1 MDDRE
6 NQIKQE
12 KQETQEI
19 KKTQERQE
27 PQETK
32 AAVILAAGS
41 GRRMNAPVAKQFLDL
56 MGSPVF
62 LHSVRIFDKV
72 ADKIVLV
79 TSPDAVAY
87 CRSLLAEEH
96 LHAETIVIA
105 GKSERFLSSMEG
117 VKAASDCDL
126 IMIHDAAR
134 ACVSME
140 VIQNSIASAKTYG
153 SGVAAV
159 PLKDTVKV
167 ADENGMVFSTPDRS
181 TLRVIQ
187 TPQTFKREVIC
198 TAYECLD
205 HIIETKG
212 LQAAGLITD
221 DAMVVEQFTDNHVYL
236 SEGSYENIK
245 LTTPEDMTAAQGIL
259 MNRSYIGSFTVT

>member
-1 MDDRE
+1 MDGME

-12 KQETQEI
+12 KH
-19 KKTQERQE
+19 KTQETEKIHENQKHH
-27 PQETK
+27 ETK
-32 AAVILAAGS
+32 AAIILAAGS

-79 TSPDAVAY
+79 TSPDAVEY
-87 CRSLLAEEH
+87 CRSLLKEEN

-117 VKAASDCDL
+117 VKVASECDL

-134 ACVSME
+134 ACVSMD
-140 VIQNSIASAKTYG
+140 VIRNSITSAKMYG

-167 ADENGMVFSTPDRS
+167 ADEKGMVLSTPDRS

-198 TAYECLD
+198 EAYQRLA

-212 LQAAGLITD
+212 LQAAGPITD
-221 DAMVVEQFTDNHVYL
+221 DAMVVEQFTDNCVYL

-259 MNRSYIGSFTVT
+259 ASRGK

>member
-1 MDDRE
+1 MG
-6 NQIKQE
+6 KQE
-12 KQETQEI
+12 HKE
-19 KKTQERQE
+19 K
-27 PQETK
+27 K

-41 GRRMNAPVAKQFLDL
+41 GRRMNTPVAKQFLDL
-56 MGSPVF
+56 MGFAVF
-62 LHSVRIFDKV
+62 LHCVRLFDKI

-79 TSPDAVAY
+79 TSPDAVEY
-87 CRSLLAEEH
+87 CKNLLEKEELCAE
-96 LHAETIVIA
+96 AVVIA

-134 ACVSME
+134 ACVDME
-140 VIQNSIASAKTYG
+140 VIERSIASARIHG

-167 ADENGMVFSTPDRS
+167 ADQNGMVLSTPDRS
-181 TLRVIQ
+181 TLRIIQ
-187 TPQTFKREVIC
+187 TPQTFKRDIIC
-198 TAYECLD
+198 EAYDHLN

-212 LQAAGLITD
+212 IKAAGSITD
-221 DAMVVEQFTDNHVYL
+221 DAMVVETFTNQHVYL

-259 MNRSYIGSFTVT
+259 SARG

>member
-19 KKTQERQE
+19 QKIQETQKTQEKQE

-62 LHSVRIFDKV
+62 LHSVRMFDQV

-96 LHAETIVIA
+96 LHAETIVVA

-134 ACVSME
+134 ACVSMD
-140 VIQNSIASAKTYG
+140 VIQHSIASAKTYG

-198 TAYECLD
+198 TAYERLA

-259 MNRSYIGSFTVT
+259 ANRGK

>member
-1 MDDRE
+1 MDDIGSRRE
-6 NQIKQE
+6 QE
-12 KQETQEI
+12 KQKIPEKQEH
-19 KKTQERQE
+19 
-27 PQETK
+27 QETK

-41 GRRMNAPVAKQFLDL
+41 GRRMNAPVAKQFLEL

-62 LHSVRIFDKV
+62 LHSVRMFDKL

-79 TSPDAVAY
+79 TSPEAVEY
-87 CRSLLAEEH
+87 CRDLLAAEC
-96 LHAETIVIA
+96 LHAKAVVVE
-105 GKSERFLSSMEG
+105 GKGERFLSSMEG
-117 VKAASDCDL
+117 VREASDCDL

-134 ACVSME
+134 ACISME
-140 VIQNSIASAKTYG
+140 VIQNSIASAKKYG

-167 ADENGMVFSTPDRS
+167 TDENGMVLSTPDRS
-181 TLRVIQ
+181 TMRIIQ

-198 TAYECLD
+198 AAYQRLAY
-205 HIIETKG
+205 IIEKKG

-221 DAMVVEQFTDNHVYL
+221 DAMVVEQFTDNRVYL
-236 SEGSYENIK
+236 SEGNYENIK

-259 MNRSYIGSFTVT
+259 AGREK

>member
-1 MDDRE
+1 MNDMG
-6 NQIKQE
+6 KQE
-12 KQETQEI
+12 HKE
-19 KKTQERQE
+19 K
-27 PQETK
+27 K

-41 GRRMNAPVAKQFLDL
+41 GRRMNTPVAKQFLDL
-56 MGSPVF
+56 MGIPVF
-62 LHSVRIFDKV
+62 LHSVRLFDKI

-79 TSPDAVAY
+79 TSPDAVEY
-87 CRSLLAEEH
+87 CKNLLEKEELCAE
-96 LHAETIVIA
+96 AVVIA

-134 ACVSME
+134 ACVDME
-140 VIQNSIASAKTYG
+140 VIERSIASARIHG

-167 ADENGMVFSTPDRS
+167 ADQNGMVLSTPDRS
-181 TLRVIQ
+181 TLRIIQ
-187 TPQTFKREVIC
+187 PPQTF
-198 TAYECLD
+198 LN

-212 LQAAGLITD
+212 IKAAGSITD
-221 DAMVVEQFTDNHVYL
+221 DAMVVETFTNQKVYL

-245 LTTPEDMTAAQGIL
+245 LTTPEDMTAAHGIL
-259 MNRSYIGSFTVT
+259 SARG

>member
-1 MDDRE
+1 MDDMG

-12 KQETQEI
+12 ERGTQEI
-19 KKTQERQE
+19 QKIQEKQE
-27 PQETK
+27 HPETK

-79 TSPDAVAY
+79 TSPDAVEY
-87 CRSLLAEEH
+87 CRGLLAEES
-96 LHAETIVIA
+96 LHAQIVVIA

-117 VKAASDCDL
+117 VKVASDCDL

-140 VIQNSIASAKTYG
+140 IIQNSIVSAKKYG

-159 PLKDTVKV
+159 PLKDTVKI
-167 ADENGMVFSTPDRS
+167 ADENGMVLSTPDRS
-181 TLRVIQ
+181 TLRIIQ

-198 TAYECLD
+198 QAYERLSY
-205 HIIETKG
+205 IIETKG
-212 LQAAGLITD
+212 LQAAGPITD

-236 SEGSYENIK
+236 SDGSYENIK

-259 MNRSYIGSFTVT
+259 SARGR